1 MAIFSIWSMC
11 WLSVIL
17 LSDSQRQ
24 GFDVEIAQIAV
35 ILIVLIWVLDY
46 SGCWCNVPISK
57 NMSSSMGLGWHPIL
71 MKWNIKSIHVWNH
84 QPVRFSR
91 WIEKTSSAMFSS
103 WDHPI
108 NDLQIGADQWP
119 CKKSWKVM
127 KSHEKSTILGFFH
140 FFYLF
145 GCCYSSSLGYT
156 WHTSI
161 HANSRGLWDES
172 LLIVRLSQAVAIL
185 HLLCPLQRQ
194 WTLVWWIDGPFQSF
208 QEGIAIH
215 SWSDWSFET
224 QTRSCTARIA
234 GISIDE
240 VSQTATDYSCYHLL
254 SMLWLV

>member
-1 MAIFSIWSMC
+1 MEHKIHSCLKPPTSTFFPMNWKDK
-11 WLSVIL
+11 L
-17 LSDSQRQ
+17 
-24 GFDVEIAQIAV
+24 
-35 ILIVLIWVLDY
+35 
-46 SGCWCNVPISK
+46 CNVQFLG
-57 NMSSSMGLGWHPIL
+57 SSH
-71 MKWNIKSIHVWNH
+71 
-84 QPVRFSR
+84 
-91 WIEKTSSAMFSS
+91 
-103 WDHPI
+103 
-108 NDLQIGADQWP
+108 QWP
-119 CKKSWKVM
+119 ANWSWPVTLQKVM

-156 WHTSI
+156 WHTSS